1 MATPTPNATASI
13 AVTGS
18 GPEYTYTV
26 TVDNVGSTTVGTFWF
41 GWVPGQDYMSAQ
53 PTSISSPTGWNAQ
66 VTTANYSGQTGYAI
80 EWQANGAAS
89 DIQSGGSSSS
99 FSFNSTETPA
109 QMAAD
114 SPFDG
119 KPETATAVVY
129 TGGALIGNGD
139 TLVAT
144 VAACFREGTR
154 IRTPDG
160 AAPIEALSPGDR
172 VVTESGEI
180 RDVVWTGRHHV
191 FCDRHPDPARVWPVR
206 VSRGA
211 LGASAPSAD
220 LWLSPDHALLLDGV
234 LVPVKHLVNGTTI
247 ARVPVAEVTW
257 HHLELASHDAILAEG
272 APAETYLDTGD
283 RWAFEHRGDAVLSHP
298 RLAMPGRDRLVREAE
313 ARWPLIVM
321 GPKLAAIRER
331 VAVRAGVLAPA
342 LDVADV
348 A

>member
-1 MATPTPNATASI
+1 MPPSPTPNATASI

-26 TVDNVGSTTVGTFWF
+26 TVNNTGSTTVGTFWF
-41 GWVPGQDYMSAQ
+41 SWVPGQDYMSAQ
-53 PTSISSPTGWNAQ
+53 PTSISSPAGWSAQ

-80 EWQANGAAS
+80 EWQASGAGN

-144 VAACFREGTR
+144 VVACFREGTR
-154 IRTPDG
+154 IRTPRGDT
-160 AAPIEALSPGDR
+160 PIETLAAGDR
-172 VVTESGEI
+172 VLTASGEV
-180 RDVVWTGRHHV
+180 REVVWTGRRHV
-191 FCDRHPDPARVWPVR
+191 VCDHHPDPARVWPVR

-211 LGASAPSAD
+211 LGVSTPSAD

-234 LVPVKHLVNGTTI
+234 LVPVKYLINGTTI
-247 ARVPVAEVTW
+247 ALVPVGEVTW
-257 HHLELASHDAILAEG
+257 HHLELATHDAILAEG
-272 APAETYLDTGD
+272 VPAETYLDTGD
-283 RWAFEHRGDAVLSHP
+283 RWAFGGRDDAVRSHP
-298 RLAMPGRDRLVREAE
+298 RRPVPGRTSMVREAE
-313 ARWPLIVM
+313 SRWPLVVM
-321 GPKLAAIRER
+321 GPKLAAIRRCLTPEST
-331 VAVRAGVLAPA
+331 
-342 LDVADV
+342 VAD
-348 A
+348 AA

>member
-1 MATPTPNATASI
+1 MASPTPNATASI
-13 AVTGS
+13 AVSGS

-41 GWVPGQDYMSAQ
+41 SWIPGQDYMSAP
-53 PTSISSPTGWNAQ
+53 PTSISSPSGWNAQ
-66 VTTANYSGQTGYAI
+66 VTPANYSGQTGDAI
-80 EWQANGAAS
+80 EWQATGPAS

-144 VAACFREGTR
+144 VAACYREGTS

-160 AAPIEALSPGDR
+160 DAPIETLTPGDR
-172 VVTESGEI
+172 VVTASG
-180 RDVVWTGRHHV
+180 DVREVIWTGRHHV
-191 FCDRHPDPARVWPVR
+191 VCDRHPDPALVWPVR

-211 LGASAPSAD
+211 LGVSTPSAD
-220 LWLSPDHALLLDGV
+220 LWLSPDHALL
-234 LVPVKHLVNGTTI
+234 
-247 ARVPVAEVTW
+247 
-257 HHLELASHDAILAEG
+257 
-272 APAETYLDTGD
+272 
-283 RWAFEHRGDAVLSHP
+283 
-298 RLAMPGRDRLVREAE
+298 
-313 ARWPLIVM
+313 
-321 GPKLAAIRER
+321 
-331 VAVRAGVLAPA
+331 
-342 LDVADV
+342 
-348 A
+348 